1 MNLTESFKETNLI
14 ETNHLAIALQGAGLC
29 PIANYFDTINTG
41 NFEATAALFAEKG
54 KLCPPFEKEIV
65 GREAIAQYLKVE
77 AKGMKLQV
85 DRSNYNRSND
95 NLIEVMTNGKVFT
108 SLFSVNVAW
117 KFLLNDSDEIV
128 AVKIDL
134 LASAGELLNLKHL

>member
-1 MNLTESFKETNLI
+1 MNLTETYKEINLA
-14 ETNHLAIALQGAGLC
+14 ETSYLA
-29 PIANYFDTINTG
+29 IANYFDTINAG
-41 NFEATAALFAEKG
+41 NFDATAALFAEES
-54 KLCPPFEKEIV
+54 KLCPPFEKAIV
-65 GREAIAQYLKVE
+65 GREAIAQYLKIE

-85 DRSNYNRSND
+85 DRSNYTRTRSED
-95 NLIEVMTNGKVFT
+95 NLIEVIVNGKVFT

-134 LASAGELLNLKHL
+134 LASPGELLNLKHI